1 MKSSETSRER
11 GYDAGRVN
19 GRRRHILVDTM
30 GPLLMVLDFSASVQ
44 DQDGARRLGM
54 SEFYATRDDQES
66 IAGIHRATGF
76 GVKHRAFR
84 ARISASNSLQTS

>member
-1 MKSSETSRER
+1 MKSSETSRAR

-44 DQDGARRLGM
+44 DEDGARRLQ
-54 SEFYATRDDQES
+54 SLCH
-66 IAGIHRATGF
+66 AGVMLIYLDNLLIICR
-76 GVKHRAFR
+76 
-84 ARISASNSLQTS
+84 

>member
-30 GPLLMVLDFSASVQ
+30 GPLLMVLVFSANAQ
-44 DQDGARRLGM
+44 DQDGARRLP
-54 SEFYATRDDQES
+54 SLCH
-66 IAGIHRATGF
+66 AGVVLICLDNLLI
-76 GVKHRAFR
+76 
-84 ARISASNSLQTS
+84 ISG